1 MKKTLQ
7 DTNEKSNKLGNT
19 EIFKRIWLYLLF
31 FVIDFYAL
39 PLFMKDTGS
48 AMVMMLGIMPVI
60 CLVTSVLFGG
70 KNGFCYWFPLLAG
83 ILFIPSVFIF
93 YNSSAW
99 IYAVSYGVIAFVGML
114 IGMLFH
120 KK

>member
-1 MKKTLQ
+1 MKKTLR

-48 AMVMMLGIMPVI
+48 AMVMMLGIMPV
-60 CLVTSVLFGG
+60 
-70 KNGFCYWFPLLAG
+70 
-83 ILFIPSVFIF
+83 

>member
-1 MKKTLQ
+1 MKKTLR

-48 AMVMMLGIMPVI
+48 AMVMMLGIMHVI

-70 KNGFCYWFPLLAG
+70 KNGF
-83 ILFIPSVFIF
+83 
-93 YNSSAW
+93 
-99 IYAVSYGVIAFVGML
+99 
-114 IGMLFH
+114 
-120 KK
+120 